1 MKRNYILFLDD
12 ISERIEKIN
21 SYIDGMTYDEFV
33 QDDKT
38 VSACIREIEVIG
50 EATKQ
55 IPKDITER
63 FNDLPWSLM
72 AKMRDK
78 LIHWYFEI
86 DEEIVWNVAKDKLPD
101 IKIQIDFII
110 EDLKKKLSFKVLK
123 Y

>member
-1 MKRNYILFLDD
+1 MKRNYTLFLED
-12 ISERIEKIN
+12 ISKRIEKIDSFIHSM
-21 SYIDGMTYDEFV
+21 SYEEFV

-55 IPKDITER
+55 IPKEITDK
-63 FNDLPWSLM
+63 FNELPWSLM

-101 IKIQIDFII
+101 IKIQIDSII
-110 EDLKKKLSFKVLK
+110 EELRSNS
-123 Y
+123 

>member
-1 MKRNYILFLDD
+1 MKRNYLLFLED
-12 ISERIEKIN
+12 ISDRINKIE
-21 SYIDGMTYDEFV
+21 SYTKYMTYNDFV

-55 IPKDITER
+55 IPKEITDR
-63 FNDLPWSLM
+63 FNELPWSLM

-86 DEEIVWNVAKDKLPD
+86 DEEIVWNVAKDKLPL
-101 IKIQIDFII
+101 IKLQIDKII
-110 EDLKKKLSFKVLK
+110 KELS
-123 Y
+123 

>member
-1 MKRNYILFLDD
+1 MKRNYLLFLED
-12 ISERIEKIN
+12 ISLRIEKIEQ
-21 SYIDGMTYDEFV
+21 YTLGMTYKEFQ

-55 IPKDITER
+55 IPSEITKKFDE
-63 FNDLPWSLM
+63 LPWSLM

-86 DEEIVWNVAKDKLPD
+86 DEEIVWNVAKNKLPS
-101 IKIQIDFII
+101 IKNQINNII
-110 EDLKKKLSFKVLK
+110 KELS
-123 Y
+123 

>member
-1 MKRNYILFLDD
+1 MKRNYILFLED
-12 ISERIEKIN
+12 ISKRIEKID
-21 SYIDGMTYDEFV
+21 SYIVGMSYDEFV

-55 IPKDITER
+55 IPRDITDR

-86 DEEIVWNVAKDKLPD
+86 DEEIVWNVVKDKLPN
-101 IKIQIDFII
+101 IKTQIDCII
-110 EDLKKKLSFKVLK
+110 EDLNKK
-123 Y
+123 

>member
-1 MKRNYILFLDD
+1 MKRNYLLFLED
-12 ISERIEKIN
+12 ISKRIEKIN
-21 SYIDGMTYDEFV
+21 SFIGGISYEDFV

-55 IPKDITER
+55 IPKEITEK
-63 FNDLPWSLM
+63 FTDLPWSLM

-101 IKIQIDFII
+101 IKIQIDDII
-110 EDLKKKLSFKVLK
+110 KDLR
-123 Y
+123 

>member
-1 MKRNYILFLDD
+1 MKRNYILFLED

-21 SYIDGMTYDEFV
+21 TYIDNMSYEEFV
-33 QDDKT
+33 GDDKT

-55 IPKDITER
+55 IPKDITDR
-63 FNDLPWSLM
+63 FNNLPWSLM

-101 IKIQIDFII
+101 IKIQIDSII
-110 EDLKKKLSFKVLK
+110 EDLKKS
-123 Y
+123 

>member
-55 IPKDITER
+55 IPKDIK
-63 FNDLPWSLM
+63 S
-72 AKMRDK
+72 
-78 LIHWYFEI
+78 
-86 DEEIVWNVAKDKLPD
+86 
-101 IKIQIDFII
+101 
-110 EDLKKKLSFKVLK
+110 
-123 Y
+123 

>member
-1 MKRNYILFLDD
+1 MKRNYKLFLED
-12 ISERIEKIN
+12 ISDRIAKIDA
-21 SYIDGMTYDEFV
+21 YIADMSFEEFAK
-33 QDDKT
+33 DDKT

-55 IPKDITER
+55 IPKEITDR
-63 FNDLPWSLM
+63 FDDLPWSLM

-101 IKIQIDFII
+101 IKTQIDKII
-110 EDLKKKLSFKVLK
+110 ETI
-123 Y
+123 

>member
-1 MKRNYILFLDD
+1 MRRNYILFLED
-12 ISERIEKIN
+12 ISQRIEKIQT
-21 SYIDGMTYDEFV
+21 YILDMDYEAFV

-55 IPKDITER
+55 IPKEITDKFDE
-63 FNDLPWSLM
+63 LPWSLM

-86 DEEIVWNVAKDKLPD
+86 DEEIVWNVATQKLPQ
-101 IKIQIDFII
+101 IKIQIDKII
-110 EDLKKKLSFKVLK
+110 TTLSK
-123 Y
+123 

>member
-1 MKRNYILFLDD
+1 MKRNYILFLED
-12 ISERIEKIN
+12 ISTRIEKIDN
-21 SYIDGMTYDEFV
+21 FIDGMSFEEFK

-55 IPKDITER
+55 IPKEITNK
-63 FNDLPWSLM
+63 FNELPWSLM

-86 DEEIVWNVAKDKLPD
+86 DEEIVWNVAVDKLPK
-101 IKIQIDFII
+101 IKEQIDNII
-110 EDLKKKLSFKVLK
+110 TELKNYK
-123 Y
+123 

>member
-1 MKRNYILFLDD
+1 MKRNYLLFLED
-12 ISERIEKIN
+12 ISDRINKIE
-21 SYIDGMTYDEFV
+21 SYTKYMTYNDFV

-55 IPKDITER
+55 IPKEITDR
-63 FNDLPWSLM
+63 FNELPWSLM

-86 DEEIVWNVAKDKLPD
+86 DGEIVWNVAKDKLPL
-101 IKIQIDFII
+101 IKLQIDKII
-110 EDLKKKLSFKVLK
+110 KELS
-123 Y
+123 